1 MLTTVR
7 VLISGASIAGPVLA
21 YWLRHHGFDVTVVE
35 RSPQPR
41 KSGGHAVD
49 LFRPALEITE
59 KMGLLDR
66 VEERSTRITR
76 LTITPEGSRRA
87 IGIDLTKIYRA
98 ASDRHAE
105 IMRDDLSQIYW
116 EASRDAVEYV
126 FGDSITAISPDCHVA
141 FEHGADCRFDLV
153 VGADGL
159 HSTVRRLTFGDGSG
173 HSTYI
178 GAHLAVMSLP
188 KDRARS
194 SESVGYAGVGRLAAV
209 YTTGHLDDARAVFLF
224 GGEAPLDYHHRD
236 IDRQKRLLLA
246 AFDGLH
252 REVDEWLAHLDST
265 PAFYFDTVT
274 QLQLQSWS
282 RGRVTLVG
290 DAGYC
295 PGPAVG
301 GSTSLAVYGAYV
313 LAGELARAGGDHVR
327 AFAEYE
333 RRLADPVRRSRAFA
347 RGAAKRLV
355 PRSRAAVWGI
365 PLAAKLFTMMPTA
378 LGSAL
383 TERSPANRLHE
394 SMPVLDY
401 TSSLR

>member
-49 LFRPALEITE
+49 LFRPALEITQ

-66 VEERSTRITR
+66 VEELSTRITR

-126 FGDSITAISPDCHVA
+126 FGDSITAISPDCHVT

-159 HSTVRRLTFGDGSG
+159 HSTVRRLTFGDEAG

-178 GAHLAVMSLP
+178 GHWSN
-188 KDRARS
+188 ARCS
-194 SESVGYAGVGRLAAV
+194 RRDIPEGPTGGCSRLA
-209 YTTGHLDDARAVFLF
+209 TTRA
-224 GGEAPLDYHHRD
+224 
-236 IDRQKRLLLA
+236 
-246 AFDGLH
+246 
-252 REVDEWLAHLDST
+252 
-265 PAFYFDTVT
+265 
-274 QLQLQSWS
+274 
-282 RGRVTLVG
+282 
-290 DAGYC
+290 
-295 PGPAVG
+295 
-301 GSTSLAVYGAYV
+301 
-313 LAGELARAGGDHVR
+313 
-327 AFAEYE
+327 
-333 RRLADPVRRSRAFA
+333 
-347 RGAAKRLV
+347 
-355 PRSRAAVWGI
+355 
-365 PLAAKLFTMMPTA
+365 
-378 LGSAL
+378 SAL
-383 TERSPANRLHE
+383 HGHSAIA
-394 SMPVLDY
+394 Y
-401 TSSLR
+401 